1 MTARSICSVRGG
13 LGRSCVGGCCWAR
26 ARGRGERAVL
36 PRLDRR
42 AEMSLSAKPSQDTEI
57 LWPPIGSV
65 GPLPPPPLTSGRADG
80 GSPELIGCRAGLG
93 TPGRDWLSLSGPG
106 LANRTLGPRGNL
118 RRGLATPGSWL
129 GKPAVRLVATPR
141 TRQTLSWDWLRPQP
155 DSEIAGSGCLGFGGE
170 WKGLQREREG
180 GERGEEKGNPELR
193 MKQGR
198 KGRREETGEKEENG
212 RGSDGGGRGREKRD
226 PERQVKPGGRGV
238 GGRA

>member
-1 MTARSICSVRGG
+1 M
-13 LGRSCVGGCCWAR
+13 GGCCWAR

-170 WKGLQREREG
+170 WKGLQRE
-180 GERGEEKGNPELR
+180 GERGR
-193 MKQGR
+193 R
-198 KGRREETGEKEENG
+198 KGGREGKPRATDEARQKREERRDRRKRRERERERWRGQGKREERPGETGEA
-212 RGSDGGGRGREKRD
+212 RRTRGGRESGI
-226 PERQVKPGGRGV
+226 
-238 GGRA
+238 